1 MNLTDT
7 IFYDIET
14 YPALLQNNGK
24 TVQTMR
30 MSVAV
35 TFDEKCNYQVW
46 YENQIENLISHL
58 LNHEKIVGF
67 NIKSFD
73 NAVLS
78 QYRKGA
84 KELLDGKSI
93 DMLEIVEGRLG
104 HRVSL
109 QNIVEPTL
117 NEKKSADG
125 EQAIK
130 WWLNGEKE
138 KVVSYCKDDVK
149 ITKSLYDFGNEH
161 KKILFNSFGQIREV
175 QIDWENAEKKY
186 DATEFTYQLVDDDSG
201 NIIELDKNNKEF
213 TQALEIAQTT
223 NRLMYLTGRAGTGKT
238 TFLKYLKRK
247 VSKNTVVIAYTGVAA
262 INAGGQTIHSF
273 FQINPQDP
281 PFTPNDNRLRF
292 YTPQGDADTRN
303 IFNYFHY
310 NRAKIELLKKLEL
323 LIIDEVSMVR
333 ADFIDVIDKLLRAF
347 SGRDRKLP
355 FGGVQVIFIGDAFQ
369 LPPIEGQEWIFLEQ
383 HYESPFFF
391 SSKVFRENSPIVL
404 ELKKIYRQDQKI
416 EGDFISLLNRVRTNE
431 PTQVD
436 IQNLNRK
443 VITFNDQLIDE
454 GFICLCSE
462 NTPANSININRLS
475 SLQGVEKKYE
485 GKIEGEFNTRDLP
498 TDYNLQLKVGA
509 QVMFLKNGNGYYNGK
524 IGKVTSL
531 DEDEI
536 IVTVKDSSGQ
546 ENQIEVEKAG
556 WENVRFIYNEETKHI
571 EREVK
576 GKFIQY
582 PLKLAWAVTIHK
594 SQGLTFD
601 KVAIDVV
608 FRGDFF
614 KPSGL
619 VYVALSRC
627 RTWMGV
633 VLNRELN
640 RDSIHV
646 DTRVVEFA
654 RQTTPSTLIDDA
666 INNGKADSF
675 YKDARRKI
683 SEGKPEL
690 AFESFLNAIKLRND
704 IETEKFK
711 RYVIAYLKKG
721 LLTKE
726 HLSASLT
733 ESQILLKENASL
745 RRVLENANE
754 KIAELISAISE
765 NKSKIKSLVAENRT
779 ANIERENM
787 QNGLVKLSK
796 EIAELKNEIGR
807 LNNLT
812 WFDKLRGRK

>member
-1 MNLTDT
+1 MNSTDT

-14 YPALLQNNGK
+14 YPVFIQTNGES
-24 TVQTMR
+24 VQTMR
-30 MSVAV
+30 MSIAV
-35 TFDEKCNYQVW
+35 TFDELNDYQVW
-46 YENQIENLISHL
+46 TENQVEPLIAHL
-58 LNHEKIVGF
+58 LKHEKIVGF

-73 NAVLS
+73 NTVLS
-78 QYRKGA
+78 QYQRGA
-84 KELLDGKSI
+84 KELLDKKSI

-117 NEKKSADG
+117 KQKKSADG
-125 EQAIK
+125 QQAIT

-138 KVVSYCKDDVK
+138 KVISYCKDDVK
-149 ITKSLYDFGNEH
+149 ITKSLYEYGNKY

-175 QIDWENAEKKY
+175 SLEWNNNPKNY
-186 DATEFTYQLVDDDSG
+186 SATDFTYQLVDDDSG
-201 NIIELDKNNKEF
+201 VVIELDKENKEF
-213 TQALEIAQTT
+213 TQALEVAQTT
-223 NRLMYLTGRAGTGKT
+223 NHLMYLTGRAGTGKT
-238 TFLKYLKRK
+238 TFLKYLKKK

-281 PFTPNDNRLRF
+281 PFIPNDNRLRF
-292 YTPQGDADTRN
+292 FTPSGDSDTRN
-303 IFNYFHY
+303 IFNYFRY
-310 NRAKIELLKKLEL
+310 NRAKRELLKNLEL

-347 SGRDRKLP
+347 SGRNRKLP

-369 LPPIEGQEWIFLEQ
+369 LPPIEGQEWRFLEQ
-383 HYESPFFF
+383 HYQSPFFF
-391 SSKVFRENSPIVL
+391 SSKVFKENSPIIL

-416 EGDFISLLNRVRTNE
+416 EGEFISLLNRVRTNE
-431 PTQVD
+431 PTQND
-436 IQNLNRK
+436 IKNLNSK
-443 VITFNDQLIDE
+443 ITAFNDRLIDE

-462 NTPANSININRLS
+462 NTPANSININRLN
-475 SLQGVEKKYE
+475 SLPGKEKNFE
-485 GKIEGEFNTRDLP
+485 GKIEGEFNSRDLP
-498 TDYNLQLKVGA
+498 TDYNLKLKVGA
-509 QVMFLKNGNGYYNGK
+509 QVMFIKNGNGYFNGK

-531 DEDEI
+531 NDDEI
-536 IVTVKDSSGQ
+536 IVSVKDSSGD
-546 ENQIEVEKAG
+546 EHTIEVEKAS

-576 GKFIQY
+576 GKFTQY

-627 RTWMGV
+627 RTWKGV

-666 INNGKADSF
+666 INNGKANAL
-675 YKDARRKI
+675 YKDARIKI
-683 SEGKPEL
+683 REGKPEL
-690 AFESFLNAIKLRND
+690 AFDSFISAVKLRND
-704 IETEKFK
+704 IDTEIFK
-711 RYVIAYLKKG
+711 RFVIAYLKKVI
-721 LLTKE
+721 LTKE
-726 HLSASLT
+726 LYSDSLKQRQTLLTEKLELDSILETAKEKISQLSSAILEKDSKINILLSANNKASEEVKKVKSER
-733 ESQILLKENASL
+733 ESMGKE
-745 RRVLENANE
+745 
-754 KIAELISAISE
+754 ISE
-765 NKSKIKSLVAENRT
+765 L
-779 ANIERENM
+779 
-787 QNGLVKLSK
+787 Q
-796 EIAELKNEIGR
+796 NEISR

-812 WFDKLRGRK
+812 WFDKLKGKK

>member
-1 MNLTDT
+1 MNSTDT

-14 YPALLQNNGK
+14 YPVLVQVNGK
-24 TVQTMR
+24 AVQTMR

-35 TFDEKCNYQVW
+35 TFDAKHDYQVW
-46 YENQIENLISHL
+46 DENQIEPLINHL

-73 NAVLS
+73 NTVLS
-78 QYRKGA
+78 QYRKDA
-84 KELLDGKSI
+84 KELLDKKSI

-117 NEKKSADG
+117 KEKKSADG
-125 EQAIK
+125 EQAVK
-130 WWLNGEKE
+130 WWLNGEKD

-149 ITKSLYDFGNEH
+149 ITKSLYEFGNKH

-175 QIDWENAEKKY
+175 QLDWENVQKDY

-201 NIIELDKNNKEF
+201 SVIELDKNNTEF

-238 TFLKYLKRK
+238 TFLKYLKKK
-247 VSKNTVVIAYTGVAA
+247 VNKNTVVIAYTGVAA

-273 FQINPQDP
+273 FQINPQDS
-281 PFTPNDNRLRF
+281 PFIPNDNRLRF
-292 YTPQGDADTRN
+292 YTPTGDADTRN
-303 IFNYFHY
+303 IFNYFRY
-310 NRAKIELLKKLEL
+310 NRAKRELLKKLEL

-355 FGGVQVIFIGDAFQ
+355 FGGVQVIFIGGAFQ
-369 LPPIEGQEWIFLEQ
+369 LPPIEGQEWQFLEQ
-383 HYESPFFF
+383 HYQSPFFF
-391 SSKVFRENSPIVL
+391 SSKVFKENTPIIL

-416 EGDFISLLNRVRTNE
+416 EGEFISLLNRVRTNE
-431 PTQVD
+431 PNQID
-436 IQNLNRK
+436 IQNLNLK
-443 VITFNDQLIDE
+443 VIAFNDKLIDE

-462 NTPANSININRLS
+462 NTPANSININRLN
-475 SLQGVEKKYE
+475 SLPGNEKNFN
-485 GKIEGEFNTRDLP
+485 GKIEGEFSTKDLP
-498 TDYNLQLKVGA
+498 TDYNLKLKVGA
-509 QVMFLKNGNGYYNGK
+509 QVMFLKNGNGYFNGK

-531 DEDEI
+531 ENEKI
-536 IVTVKDSSGQ
+536 IVSVKDSSGQ
-546 ENQIEVEKAG
+546 ENLIEVEKAG
-556 WENVRFIYNEETKHI
+556 WENVKFIYNEETKHI

-627 RTWMGV
+627 RTWGGV

-654 RQTTPSTLIDDA
+654 RQTTPTTLIDDA
-666 INNGKADSF
+666 INNGKADF
-675 YKDARRKI
+675 LYKDARRKI
-683 SEGKPEL
+683 NEGKPEM
-690 AFESFLNAIKLRND
+690 AFDSFMNAMKLRND
-704 IETEKFK
+704 IETGTFK
-711 RYVIAYLKKG
+711 RFFIAYIKKG
-721 LLTKE
+721 ILTKE
-726 HLSASLT
+726 FFSTLFK
-733 ESQILLKENASL
+733 EKQNLLKENSE
-745 RRVLENANE
+745 RQIVLESVKL
-754 KIAELISAISE
+754 KIAELTSIISDRD
-765 NKSKIKSLVAENRT
+765 SKIKTSVAENNKST
-779 ANIERENM
+779 DEIKKLKSEREKMNRT
-787 QNGLVKLSK
+787 
-796 EIAELKNEIGR
+796 ITELKEEISH
-807 LNNLT
+807 LKNLT
-812 WFDKLRGRK
+812 WFDKLRGRQ